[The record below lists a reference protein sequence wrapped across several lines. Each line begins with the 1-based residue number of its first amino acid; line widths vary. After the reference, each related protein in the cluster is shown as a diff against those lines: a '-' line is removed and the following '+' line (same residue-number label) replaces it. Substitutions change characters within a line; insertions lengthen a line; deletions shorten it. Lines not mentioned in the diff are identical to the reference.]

1 MIEGGVEV
9 SSSPTSSNL
18 TTSEILFDIVDS
30 LCGRFMGMTPF
41 EVMNAPLEDV
51 MDLYVDS
58 ILHQKRDKKGKSS
71 EEVWVTSKTASWH

>member
-18 TTSEILFDIVDS
+18 TTSEILFDIVDT
-30 LCGRFMGMTPF
+30 LCGRFMALSPF
-41 EVMNAPLEDV
+41 EVMNAPLADV

-58 ILHQKRDKKGKSS
+58 VLQKNRDKKVKPS
-71 EEVWVTSKTASWH
+71 EGEWVTSKTASWH

>member
-58 ILHQKRDKKGKSS
+58 ILH
-71 EEVWVTSKTASWH
+71 

>member
-18 TTSEILFDIVDS
+18 TTSEILFDIVDT
-30 LCGRFMGMTPF
+30 LCGRFMALSPF

-58 ILHQKRDKKGKSS
+58 ILSEKRKKKGKSPQD
-71 EEVWVTSKTASWH
+71 EWVTSKTASWH

>member
-9 SSSPTSSNL
+9 SSSPTSSKL
-18 TTSEILFDIVDS
+18 TTSEILFDIVDG

-41 EVMNAPLEDV
+41 EVMNAPLDDV

-58 ILHQKRDKKGKSS
+58 VLSEKRKKKEKSPQD
-71 EEVWVTSKTASWH
+71 EWVTSKTASWH

>member
-9 SSSPTSSNL
+9 SSSPTSSKL
-18 TTSEILFDIVDS
+18 TTSEILFDIMDT
-30 LCGRFMGMTPF
+30 LCGRFVGMTPF

-58 ILHQKRDKKGKSS
+58 ILHENRKKKGKPS
-71 EEVWVTSKTASWH
+71 EEWVTSKTASWH

>member
-1 MIEGGVEV
+1 MIEGGVEA

-18 TTSEILFDIVDS
+18 TTSEILFDIVDT

-51 MDLYVDS
+51 MDLYADS
-58 ILHQKRDKKGKSS
+58 VLHEKRKKKGKSS
-71 EEVWVTSKTASWH
+71 EGEWVTSKTASWH

>member
-9 SSSPTSSNL
+9 SSSPTSKL
-18 TTSEILFDIVDS
+18 TTSEMLFDIVDN
-30 LCGRFMGMTPF
+30 LCGRFMGLNPF

-58 ILHQKRDKKGKSS
+58 ILKEKRDKKGKSPQD
-71 EEVWVTSKTASWH
+71 EWVTSKTASWH

>member
-9 SSSPTSSNL
+9 SSSPTSSKL
-18 TTSEILFDIVDS
+18 TTSEILFNIVDE
-30 LCGRFMGMTPF
+30 LCGRFMALSPF

-58 ILHQKRDKKGKSS
+58 ILHQKRNKQGKSS
-71 EEVWVTSKTASWH
+71 QDEWVTSKTASWH